1 MATTNLTS
9 KAANKAAREIV
20 NALAAEVVAGA
31 EEIITKQQEIKK
43 GLTGLVFCEDGSTL
57 EEFTDKILNYLHFKG
72 CVIKVDREMPECC
85 HGCNHKK
92 VESLIEK
99 VPA

>member
-1 MATTNLTS
+1 M
-9 KAANKAAREIV
+9 
-20 NALAAEVVAGA
+20 
-31 EEIITKQQEIKK
+31 TKQEEIKK
-43 GLTGLVFCEDGSTL
+43 GLTDLVFCEDGSTL

-72 CVIKVDREMPECC
+72 CVIKVDREMPELPDYWLLDKGGWYCDAN
-85 HGCNHKK
+85 GNKRTLEDDLGDVGYAA